1 MTFPSRKPN
10 TDWHLLIICQNYPS
24 RLSGRLWDF
33 ECFKSL
39 RGGFLVYQ
47 LVARGPR
54 VTSLKLV
61 YEAHTLVVLLVV
73 FALLKQVR
81 FAGRVGVVAWE
92 REQEYRLGGLCRL
105 PEAQVDT
112 KYEQLHKL
120 QLEV

>member
-1 MTFPSRKPN
+1 MVDLK
-10 TDWHLLIICQNYPS
+10 IISAYN
-24 RLSGRLWDF
+24 SGL
-33 ECFKSL
+33 
-39 RGGFLVYQ
+39 
-47 LVARGPR
+47 
-54 VTSLKLV
+54 
-61 YEAHTLVVLLVV
+61 LVVELVV

-92 REQEYRLGGLCRL
+92 QEREYRLGGLCRL